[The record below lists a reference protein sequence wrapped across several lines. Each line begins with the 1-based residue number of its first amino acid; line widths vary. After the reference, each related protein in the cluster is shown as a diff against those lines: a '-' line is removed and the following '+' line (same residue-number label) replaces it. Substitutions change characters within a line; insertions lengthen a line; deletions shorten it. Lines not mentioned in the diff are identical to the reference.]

1 MTKTYLSNGS
11 INSAGLTWWK
21 LTALSHNHS
30 TLSEKVNILK
40 QVQLSSGKY
49 SILLFERQMKYAS
62 CQDFMTYDWI
72 YESRVWFMKGSVT
85 HMAK

>member
-1 MTKTYLSNGS
+1 MEAHSSLPQSFNIIWKSKDIKTG
-11 INSAGLTWWK
+11 ATFFR
-21 LTALSHNHS
+21 
-30 TLSEKVNILK
+30 E
-40 QVQLSSGKY
+40 Y